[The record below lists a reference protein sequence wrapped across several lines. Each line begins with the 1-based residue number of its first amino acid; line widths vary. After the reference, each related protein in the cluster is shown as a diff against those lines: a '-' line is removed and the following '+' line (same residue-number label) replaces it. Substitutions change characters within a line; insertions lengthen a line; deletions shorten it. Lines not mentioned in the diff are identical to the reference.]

1 MGIYH
6 YQDVVNAVKGLNSIS
21 TLKRWIILIE
31 QLSPHQF
38 KREIRLV
45 GKTKKIYSP
54 SFPTFT
60 DKEIELIQLVA
71 KNKIKHGLNKAII
84 LTFGDK
90 SPPISMENLVETN
103 QILKRKINNLE
114 NQLSILNQKVA
125 ELEKHLK
132 ETQSKNWKQIF
143 SKK

>member
-1 MGIYH
+1 M
-6 YQDVVNAVKGLNSIS
+6 
-21 TLKRWIILIE
+21 
-31 QLSPHQF
+31 
-38 KREIRLV
+38 
-45 GKTKKIYSP
+45 
-54 SFPTFT
+54 
-60 DKEIELIQLVA
+60 
-71 KNKIKHGLNKAII
+71 GLNKAII

>member
-45 GKTKKIYSP
+45 GKTKKIY
-54 SFPTFT
+54 
-60 DKEIELIQLVA
+60 
-71 KNKIKHGLNKAII
+71 
-84 LTFGDK
+84 
-90 SPPISMENLVETN
+90 
-103 QILKRKINNLE
+103 
-114 NQLSILNQKVA
+114 
-125 ELEKHLK
+125 
-132 ETQSKNWKQIF
+132 
-143 SKK
+143 